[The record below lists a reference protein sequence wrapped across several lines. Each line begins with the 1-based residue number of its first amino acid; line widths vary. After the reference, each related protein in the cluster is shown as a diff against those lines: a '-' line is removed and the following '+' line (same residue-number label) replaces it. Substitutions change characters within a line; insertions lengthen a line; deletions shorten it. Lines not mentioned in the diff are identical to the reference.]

1 MSDKPRRTTG
11 SGWEHPLFL
20 WSVQFIGLFVLWL
33 ALSGKL
39 TVEFL
44 VRGAVSSG
52 LVAFL
57 SQHLVLHPAR
67 AEKFAPVPINMGWLV
82 ATTLRFLAFVP
93 WLLYQIVTA
102 NIQVAYVILSPRLNI
117 SPRLV
122 VFDTSLKTEPAQVM
136 LANSIT
142 LTPGTITV
150 DVNNGRFLV
159 HALSVNFAEGLE
171 EGAMQDR
178 VARVF
183 GETSGDT
190 QGVRTINQPGELDD

>member
-20 WSVQFIGLFVLWL
+20 WSAQFIGLFVLWL

-44 VRGAVSSG
+44 VLGAVSSG

-67 AEKFAPVPINMGWLV
+67 AEKFAPVPTNLGWLA
-82 ATTLRFLAFVP
+82 ATALRFLAFVP

-102 NIQVAYVILSPRLNI
+102 NIQVAYVVLNPKLNI

-122 VFDTSLKTEPAQVM
+122 VFDTSLKTEPAQVV

-171 EGAMQDR
+171 EGAIQDR

-183 GETSGDT
+183 GEASGDT
-190 QGVRTINQPGELDD
+190 QGVHTINHPSEMDD

>member
-1 MSDKPRRTTG
+1 MSDKSRRTTG

-20 WSVQFIGLFVLWL
+20 WSAQFIGLFVFWL
-33 ALSGKL
+33 ALSGKV

-44 VRGAVSSG
+44 ILGAVSSG

-57 SQHLVLHPAR
+57 SQHLILHPAR
-67 AEKFAPVPINMGWLV
+67 AEKFAPIPTNLTWLAV
-82 ATTLRFLAFVP
+82 TASRFLIFVP

-102 NIQVAYVILSPRLNI
+102 NIQVAYVILNPKLHI

-136 LANSIT
+136 LANSLT
-142 LTPGTITV
+142 LTTGTITV

-159 HALSVNFAEGLE
+159 HALSLHFVEGLE
-171 EGAMQDR
+171 AGAMQDR

-183 GETSGDT
+183 GDTSGDT
-190 QGVRTINQPGELDD
+190 QGVHTINHPSELDD

>member
-1 MSDKPRRTTG
+1 
-11 SGWEHPLFL
+11 L
-20 WSVQFIGLFVLWL
+20 WLAQFIGLFALWL

-44 VRGAVSSG
+44 VLGAISSA

-67 AEKFAPVPINMGWLV
+67 AEKFAPVPTSLTWLG
-82 ATTLRFLAFVP
+82 ATALRFLAFVP

-102 NIQVAYVILSPRLNI
+102 NLLVAYVILKPRLDI

-122 VFDTSLKTEPAQVM
+122 VFDTSLKTEAAQVM

-142 LTPGTITV
+142 LTPGTITI
-150 DVNNGRFLV
+150 DVNNGRFLI
-159 HALSVNFAEGLE
+159 HTLSVNFAEGLE
-171 EGAMQDR
+171 KGAMQDR
-178 VARVF
+178 VARVL
-183 GETSGDT
+183 GEVSGDT
-190 QGVRTINQPGELDD
+190 QGMHTINHLSELDD